1 MTTDH
6 DDAPEETV
14 LSYRVA
20 DYTVALPPPGTTIEP
35 CSHCGEP
42 VWRTPGTPV
51 LASVL
56 CFHCAPAVL
65 AGSDFQIAISRR
77 QRELLHARGI
87 GDDRLE
93 DLRADTEARLR
104 RGETIQP

>member
-1 MTTDH
+1 
-6 DDAPEETV
+6 
-14 LSYRVA
+14 
-20 DYTVALPPPGTTIEP
+20 
-35 CSHCGEP
+35 
-42 VWRTPGTPV
+42 
-51 LASVL
+51 
-56 CFHCAPAVL
+56 VL